1 MADPMMNNILRW
13 GIENSEASQNSDTP
27 AAARTQLNPAALQ
40 ALFGGMKSDAEQM
53 KDAMKT
59 IEDPNVALDEKET
72 AFEDFEM
79 MIQGIDNAN
88 NLEPLG
94 LWTRLI
100 DKFDHD
106 EAVLRKWAV
115 WCAGTAV
122 ENNPKAQERLLII
135 GAIPNLVKIATED
148 ENAEVRK
155 KAVRALSAVSRNF
168 QPGLDALIENV
179 PSQFK
184 PQSKLD
190 AGDMDHVDSLIHP
203 LRADAQRVR

>member
-13 GIENSEASQNSDTP
+13 GIENSESSQTDGAP
-27 AAARTQLNPAALQ
+27 AAAKTQLNPAALQ

-53 KDAMKT
+53 KDAMNT
-59 IEDPNVALDEKET
+59 IEDPKISTDEKEV

-79 MIQGIDNAN
+79 IIQGIDNAN
-88 NLEPLG
+88 NLEALG

-100 DKFDHD
+100 EKLDH
-106 EAVLRKWAV
+106 EEPVLRKWAA

-135 GAIPNLVKIATED
+135 GAIPNLVKLATED
-148 ENAEVRK
+148 ENADVRK

-168 QPGLDALIENV
+168 QPALDAVVESV

-184 PQSKLD
+184 PKDKLD
-190 AGDMDHVDSLIHP
+190 AADMEQVDSVIDP